1 MLTWRTLRGTSC
13 LWMKARKCLWIG
25 IRPSGEGDLEN
36 SCQLQAAV
44 DPFVLAGDSRDGSC
58 SLGTPLPV
66 ESFLE
71 GCFLWRTGERLF
83 GRGLRPVAT
92 SMDSSDEDSC
102 SSTKIS
108 CLFPCSCALD
118 LVVGAVYPA
127 SDPDSG
133 AGLGE
138 VTLGVAGV
146 VL

>member
-1 MLTWRTLRGTSC
+1 M
-13 LWMKARKCLWIG
+13 
-25 IRPSGEGDLEN
+25 RPSGEGDLEN

-44 DPFVLAGDSRDGSC
+44 EPLVLAGDSSDGFC
-58 SLGTPLPV
+58 SLGTPFPV
-66 ESFLE
+66 DSFLE
-71 GCFLWRTGERLF
+71 DCFLWRTGERLF

-102 SSTKIS
+102 SSSKIS
-108 CLFPCSCALD
+108 CPFPCFCALG

-138 VTLGVAGV
+138 VTLGVAGM

>member
-1 MLTWRTLRGTSC
+1 MGMT
-13 LWMKARKCLWIG
+13 
-25 IRPSGEGDLEN
+25 PSGEGDLEK

-44 DPFVLAGDSRDGSC
+44 EPLVLAGDSSDGSC

-83 GRGLRPVAT
+83 GRGLR

-102 SSTKIS
+102 SSFKIS
-108 CLFPCSCALD
+108 CPFPCFCALD

-138 VTLGVAGV
+138 VTLGVAGMD
-146 VL
+146 L